1 MPRREKAQLTYPRD
15 YYIPSTLT
23 LTDVLSEAEIR
34 KEYSRLR
41 KIANQRLDALL
52 RSDFKDTQIV
62 KNNAGKYVPLKE
74 IDSHRDLIHKLS
86 DVARFIES
94 SRGSVRGLQKE
105 RRETLQTLHERG
117 YTGINKKNYQQFTQF
132 MDYLLT
138 AYKNHMYDSKR
149 VIDFF
154 TEATSK
160 GKKSNKEIMRMFRRW
175 KKEEDKKRKI
185 QNSIQKRIKR
195 GDVDIEL

>member
-52 RSDFKDTQIV
+52 RSEFKDAQIV

-105 RRETLQTLHERG
+105 RRETIQTLHERG
-117 YTGINKKNYQQFTQF
+117 YTNINKRNYQQFTQF
-132 MDYLLT
+132 MDYLHT

-149 VIDFF
+149 AIQLF
-154 TEATSK
+154 TEANSK
-160 GKKSNKEIMRMFRRW
+160 GKSNKEIMKMF
-175 KKEEDKKRKI
+175 KKWLKHEDKKRKI
-185 QNSIQKRIKR
+185 QNGIQKRIQR